1 MQKWVRMRK
10 KYVQRVGIRRER
22 RPLNLPGLLVK
33 RVSQIFLFVKTAC
46 GIKLNTITVLAH
58 LMSEEHQAMYL

>member
-10 KYVQRVGIRRER
+10 KYVQQGGRRRER

-33 RVSQIFLFVKTAC
+33 RLSQIFLFMKAAS
-46 GIKLNTITVLAH
+46 GIKLNKITVLAH